1 MTNEKTNPMPYRAA
15 DAAAGAAEAAGP
27 DMAAPVITPDDV
39 ARGTELLRRYKDG
52 KRALEAVSARPPARA
67 GRRRGRADERVAVQR
82 HCLEARR
89 RDGQLPG
96 GGDPAAQRAG

>member
-15 DAAAGAAEAAGP
+15 DAAAMPAAGAAEAAGP

-52 KRALEAVSARPPARA
+52 KRALRA
-67 GRRRGRADERVAVQR
+67 ATW
-82 HCLEARR
+82 
-89 RDGQLPG
+89 
-96 GGDPAAQRAG
+96 

>member
-39 ARGTELLRRYKDG
+39 ARAIAFLAAEYDG
-52 KRALEAVSARPPARA
+52 FISGATL
-67 GRRRGRADERVAVQR
+67 DIN
-82 HCLEARR
+82 
-89 RDGQLPG
+89 G
-96 GGDPAAQRAG
+96 GIYRM

>member
-1 MTNEKTNPMPYRAA
+1 MTNEKTNPMPYR
-15 DAAAGAAEAAGP
+15 AAAGAAEAAGP

-52 KRALEAVSARPPARA
+52 KRALEARII
-67 GRRRGRADERVAVQR
+67 ADEQWYHLR
-82 HCLEARR
+82 HWQYLRDRR